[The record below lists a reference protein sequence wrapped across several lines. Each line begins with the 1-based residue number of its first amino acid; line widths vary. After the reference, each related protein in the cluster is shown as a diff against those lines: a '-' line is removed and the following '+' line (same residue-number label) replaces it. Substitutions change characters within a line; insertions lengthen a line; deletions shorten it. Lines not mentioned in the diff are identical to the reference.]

1 MITRQQLKDF
11 FLKEQV
17 EKITEVKGYT
27 HYYHVPSSSKIDI
40 FFDKKDSNKVNAIFL
55 SFFDK
60 NFSICDRTIKVTTL
74 NALQSKLNELS
85 NNK

>member
-1 MITRQQLKDF
+1 MIT
-11 FLKEQV
+11 KEQINRFLCKENV
-17 EKITEVKGYT
+17 EKITEVKGYS

-40 FFDKKDSNKVNAIFL
+40 FFDKKNSNKVDAIFL

-74 NALQSKLNELS
+74 NALQSKLNELN